1 MTMIRRDRPKRPRG
15 NERLKMLCLKV
26 LPYPV
31 RHEHIANAANR
42 LQV

>member
-1 MTMIRRDRPKRPRG
+1 MIRRDRPKSPRG

-26 LPYPV
+26 SPYPV
-31 RHEHIANAANR
+31 RHEDVAYAANR